1 MRKKSA
7 GALALG
13 VLIACLGAP
22 VAGAHTVCTAVA
34 DAGTGKILLQQ
45 GDCETRVTPAST
57 FKIAISLM
65 GFDSGFLKD
74 AHTPSLP
81 FKPGYVDWGG
91 AEWMKPTDPARWIH
105 YSVVWYSQQVTQT
118 LGAARF
124 QKYADA
130 LDYGNRDLAG
140 DPGKNNGLM
149 RSWIGSSLKISPL
162 EQVRFLGK
170 LVDRKLPVSGHAVD
184 VTEEIT
190 ALDPLPIGWS
200 LNGKTGA
207 AFPKLADGSN
217 DEAHGWGW
225 FVGWVTKDGRTL
237 TFARL
242 IQDDHKVPGAAGL
255 RARDAFLKELPALAD
270 RLAR

>member
-1 MRKKSA
+1 MKPAAAVFLFTLLAASSA
-7 GALALG
+7 QAR
-13 VLIACLGAP
+13 
-22 VAGAHTVCTAVA
+22 TVCTVIG
-34 DAGTGKILLQQ
+34 DAATGRILLQE
-45 GDCETRVTPAST
+45 GDCDTRVTPAST

-74 AHTPSLP
+74 AHAPVLP
-81 FKPGYVDWGG
+81 YQKEYVDWGG
-91 AEWMKPTDPARWIH
+91 DEWRKPTDPSRWIH
-105 YSVVWYSQQVTQT
+105 FSVVWYSQQVAQN

-124 QKYADA
+124 HAYAEKFH
-130 LDYGNRDLAG
+130 YGNADLSG

-162 EQVRFLGK
+162 EQVIFLGN
-170 LVDRKLPVSGHAVD
+170 LVTRKLPVSSHAID
-184 VTEEIT
+184 MTEEIT
-190 ALDPLPIGWS
+190 LLDPLPNGWA

-217 DEAHGWGW
+217 DEEHGWGW
-225 FVGWVTKDGRTL
+225 FVGWLSKGGRTL

-242 IQDDHKVPGAAGL
+242 IQDDHKLPGAAGV
-255 RARDAFLKELPALAD
+255 RNRDAFLKDLPALAD

>member
-1 MRKKSA
+1 MILRHA
-7 GALALG
+7 ALG
-13 VLIACLGAP
+13 IAMAVLGAS
-22 VAGAHTVCTAVA
+22 AAQAHTVCTAVA

-45 GDCETRVTPAST
+45 GDCATRVTPAST

-74 AHTPSLP
+74 AHTPTLP
-81 FKPGYVDWGG
+81 FQEGYVDWGG
-91 AEWMKPTDPARWIH
+91 AEWKKPTDPARWIK
-105 YSVVWYSQQVTQT
+105 YSVVWFSQQVTQH
-118 LGAARF
+118 LGAAGF

-130 LDYGNRDLAG
+130 LDYGNRDLSG
-140 DPGKNNGLM
+140 DPGKNNGLL

-162 EQVRFLGK
+162 EQVGFLAK
-170 LVDRKLPVSGHAVD
+170 LVDRKLPVSGRAID

-190 ALDPLPIGWS
+190 RLDPLANGWT
-200 LNGKTGA
+200 LNGKTGS

-217 DEAHGWGW
+217 DEDHGWGW

-242 IQDDHKVPGAAGL
+242 IQDDGKVPGSGGV
-255 RARDAFLKELPALAD
+255 RARDEFLKELPELVD
-270 RLAR
+270 KLAR